1 MTSDSIFFLT
11 ACPVTA
17 ILTRELFALTFSGM
31 VSDDIKNVLAGF
43 AIEGDLVDCTPYG
56 NGHIHDTY
64 AATYTDGGGSRRF
77 IHQRLNHHVF
87 KDPIGM
93 MRNIVRV
100 CEHLGSKLG
109 SGPQQALE
117 IVKARNGDTLRR
129 DADGY
134 YWRTY
139 VFVENTEYH
148 DFVQSPG
155 QAEAAGFAFARFQ
168 GMLVDLDANELNE
181 TIPNFHHTPSRMAA
195 LESAIAADTAGRV
208 AQCRDEINFAL
219 ARKETVRIVTD
230 GLESSEIP
238 VRVTHNDTKI
248 NNVLLDVETGAG
260 VCVID
265 LDTVMAGS
273 LLYDFGELVRT
284 STGDFAENEKD
295 LGKVT
300 LDIER
305 YEALVRGYVGE
316 AKSFLQP
323 REIELLPHAGF
334 LMTFENGIRF
344 LADYLNG
351 DTYYKIHYAE
361 ENLDRT
367 HTQFCLVKDIEKK
380 IDQLGA
386 IIDRHI

>member
-1 MTSDSIFFLT
+1 
-11 ACPVTA
+11 
-17 ILTRELFALTFSGM
+17 M
-31 VSDDIKNVLAGF
+31 VPDDIKNVLAGF

-64 AATYTDGGGSRRF
+64 AATYRDGSGSRRF

-87 KDPIGM
+87 KDPVGM

-100 CEHLGSKLG
+100 CEHLSSKLD
-109 SGPQQALE
+109 SGPQRVLE
-117 IVKARNGDTLRR
+117 IVKARNGDTMCR
-129 DADGY
+129 DAGGY

-148 DFVQSPG
+148 DFVHNPA

-168 GMLVDLDANELNE
+168 GMVADLDANDLNE
-181 TIPNFHHTPSRMAA
+181 TIPGFHHTPSRMAA
-195 LESAIAADTAGRV
+195 LESAVAADTAGRV
-208 AQCRDEINFAL
+208 AKCRDEIDFAL
-219 ARKETVRIVTD
+219 ARKDTIRIVTD
-230 GLESSEIP
+230 GLESGEIP

-248 NNVLLDVETGAG
+248 NNVLLDVKTGDG
-260 VCVID
+260 ICVID

-295 LGKVT
+295 LGKVS
-300 LDIER
+300 LDLER

-316 AKSFLQP
+316 AKSYLQP

-351 DTYYKIHYAE
+351 DTYYKINYAE

-367 HTQFCLVKDIEKK
+367 HTQFRLVEDIEEKV
-380 IDQLGA
+380 DQLGA
-386 IIDRHI
+386 IIDRYV